1 MAVWSRLRNQNT
13 GTIEK
18 IKGSMTNS
26 EYQKSF
32 SDSSVCNIIYD
43 EYVLVWMRYWGST

>member
-18 IKGSMTNS
+18 IKGSTTNS
-26 EYQKSF
+26 EYQKCF
-32 SDSSVCNIIYD
+32 PKSSVCNIIYD
-43 EYVLVWMRYWGST
+43 ELVLVWMRGWGST